1 MMKRTMTDAS
11 GLSFAAPE
19 RKGGERSEPDWS
31 EGAAAPS
38 AKGPHEGLPPS
49 VSLAQAPSSEVVER
63 PVRRRF
69 TAEYKR
75 AILKEADLCSAGET
89 GALLRREGLYS
100 SHLTSWRRQREGGE
114 LEALSPKK
122 RGRKAKPV
130 SPLAKENE
138 RLKRQVESL
147 GRRLAQAELIID
159 VQKKIAGILGIH
171 LNPPENGEN
180 G

>member
-1 MMKRTMTDAS
+1 MIKRTVSSTK
-11 GLSFAAPE
+11 GLSSAAPE

-31 EGAAAPS
+31 EGAAAAS
-38 AKGPHEGLPPS
+38 ATGPQPLAG
-49 VSLAQAPSSEVVER
+49 LAQMSGPEVVEK

-75 AILKEADLCSAGET
+75 AILKEADRCSAGEI

-100 SHLTSWRRQREGGE
+100 SHLTGWRRQRDLGE

-122 RGRKAKPV
+122 RGRKAKPI

-138 RLKRQVESL
+138 RLRREVEAL
-147 GRRLAQAELIID
+147 GRRLTQAELIID
-159 VQKKIAGILGIH
+159 VQKKIAGLLGIP

>member
-1 MMKRTMTDAS
+1 MMKRTMTS
-11 GLSFAAPE
+11 TKGLSSAAPE
-19 RKGGERSEPDWS
+19 RKEGERSEPDWS
-31 EGAAAPS
+31 EGAATAS
-38 AKGPHEGLPPS
+38 AKGQEPLVG
-49 VSLAQAPSSEVVER
+49 LAQIPGPEVVEK

-69 TAEYKR
+69 SAEYKR
-75 AILKEADLCSAGET
+75 VILKEADRCSAGEI

-138 RLKRQVESL
+138 QLRRKAAGLE
-147 GRRLAQAELIID
+147 RRLAQAELIID
-159 VQKKIAGILGIH
+159 VQKKIAGLLGIP

>member
-1 MMKRTMTDAS
+1 MMKRTMTS
-11 GLSFAAPE
+11 TKGLSSAAPE

-38 AKGPHEGLPPS
+38 AKGPRPLE
-49 VSLAQAPSSEVVER
+49 SLAEAPSPEVVER

-75 AILKEADLCSAGET
+75 AILKEADRCPVGET

-114 LEALSPKK
+114 FEALTPKK
-122 RGRKAKPV
+122 RGRKAKPF

-138 RLKRQVESL
+138 RLRRANDALQ
-147 GRRLAQAELIID
+147 RRLAQAELIMD
-159 VQKKIAGILGIH
+159 VQKKIAGLLGIP
-171 LNPPENGEN
+171 LNPPENGGN

>member
-1 MMKRTMTDAS
+1 MMKGTMTRTK
-11 GLSFAAPE
+11 GLSSAAPE
-19 RKGGERSEPDWS
+19 RKEGERSEPDWS

-38 AKGPHEGLPPS
+38 ATGPQPL
-49 VSLAQAPSSEVVER
+49 VSLAQAPNPEVAEK

-75 AILKEADLCSAGET
+75 AILMEADRCSAGEI

-100 SHLTSWRRQREGGE
+100 SHLTSWRRQRDLGE

-122 RGRKAKPV
+122 RGRKAKPL

-138 RLKRQVESL
+138 RLQRRVHTLE
-147 GRRLAQAELIID
+147 RRLAEAELIIH
-159 VQKKIAGILGIH
+159 VQKKIAGLLEIP
-171 LNPPENGEN
+171 LNPPEHGEN

>member
-1 MMKRTMTDAS
+1 MMERTMTRAK
-11 GLSFAAPE
+11 GLSSAAPE

-31 EGAAAPS
+31 EGAAAAS
-38 AKGPHEGLPPS
+38 AKGPQPLVG
-49 VSLAQAPSSEVVER
+49 LAQIPGPEVVEK

-69 TAEYKR
+69 TAEYKK
-75 AILKEADLCSAGET
+75 AVLEEADHCSAGEI

-100 SHLTSWRRQREGGE
+100 SHLTSWRRQREGGA

-138 RLKRQVESL
+138 RQKRQIEAL
-147 GRRLAQAELIID
+147 GRRLAQAELIIE
-159 VQKKIAGILGIH
+159 VQKKIAGLLGIP

>member
-1 MMKRTMTDAS
+1 MMKRTMTS
-11 GLSFAAPE
+11 TEGLSSAAPE

-31 EGAAAPS
+31 EGAAAAS
-38 AKGPHEGLPPS
+38 AKGPQPLVG
-49 VSLAQAPSSEVVER
+49 LAQIPGPEVVEK

-75 AILKEADLCSAGET
+75 AILKEADRCSAGEI

-100 SHLTSWRRQREGGE
+100 SHLTCWRRQREGGE
-114 LEALSPKK
+114 LEALTPKK

-138 RLKRQVESL
+138 QLRRKTAALE
-147 GRRLAQAELIID
+147 RRLAQAELIID
-159 VQKKIAGILGIH
+159 VQKKIAGLLGIP

>member
-1 MMKRTMTDAS
+1 MMKRTMTS
-11 GLSFAAPE
+11 TKGLSSAAPE

-38 AKGPHEGLPPS
+38 AKDPQPLVG
-49 VSLAQAPSSEVVER
+49 LAQAPGPEVVER

-75 AILKEADLCSAGET
+75 AILKEADRCSAGET

-114 LEALSPKK
+114 FEALSPKK

-138 RLKRQVESL
+138 RLRRANDALQ
-147 GRRLAQAELIID
+147 RRLAKAEIIID
-159 VQKKIAGILGIH
+159 VQKKIAGLLGIP

>member
-1 MMKRTMTDAS
+1 MMKRTMTS
-11 GLSFAAPE
+11 TKGLSSAAPE
-19 RKGGERSEPDWS
+19 RKEGERSEPDWS

-49 VSLAQAPSSEVVER
+49 VNLAQAPGSEVVER

-75 AILKEADLCSAGET
+75 AILKETDRCSAGEI

-100 SHLTSWRRQREGGE
+100 SHLTSWRRQRESGE
-114 LEALSPKK
+114 LEALLPKK
-122 RGRKAKPV
+122 RGRKGKPV

-138 RLKRQVESL
+138 RQKRQIEAL
-147 GRRLAQAELIID
+147 GRRLAHAELIIE
-159 VQKKIAGILGIH
+159 VQKKIAGLLGIP
-171 LNPPENGEN
+171 LNPPENGGN
-180 G
+180 A

>member
-1 MMKRTMTDAS
+1 MMKRTMTGTK
-11 GLSFAAPE
+11 GLSSAAPE
-19 RKGGERSEPDWS
+19 RKEGERSEPDWS
-31 EGAAAPS
+31 EGAATS
-38 AKGPHEGLPPS
+38 AQYPREGPS
-49 VSLAQAPSSEVVER
+49 VPVRLAEAPNPEVAEK

-75 AILKEADLCSAGET
+75 AILKEADRCSAGEI

-100 SHLTSWRRQREGGE
+100 SHLTSWRRQRDLGE

-122 RGRKAKPV
+122 RGRKAKPI

-138 RLKRQVESL
+138 RLQRRVHTLE
-147 GRRLAQAELIID
+147 RRLAEAELIID
-159 VQKKIAGILGIH
+159 VQKKIAGLLEIP
-171 LNPPENGEN
+171 LNPPEHGEN

>member
-1 MMKRTMTDAS
+1 MMKRTMTGTK
-11 GLSFAAPE
+11 GLSSAAPE
-19 RKGGERSEPDWS
+19 RKGGERSEPEWS
-31 EGAAAPS
+31 EGAAAS
-38 AKGPHEGLPPS
+38 ATGPQPLVGP
-49 VSLAQAPSSEVVER
+49 AQTPGPEVVEK

-75 AILKEADLCSAGET
+75 AILKEADRCSAGEI

-100 SHLTSWRRQREGGE
+100 SHLTGWRRQRDLGE

-122 RGRKAKPV
+122 RGRKAKPI

-138 RLKRQVESL
+138 RLRREVEAL
-147 GRRLAQAELIID
+147 GRRLTQAELIID
-159 VQKKIAGILGIH
+159 VQKKIAGLLGIP

>member
-1 MMKRTMTDAS
+1 MKQVMMERKNVPP
-11 GLSFAAPE
+11 AAPE
-19 RKGGERSEPDWS
+19 RRGGERSETERS
-31 EGAAAPS
+31 EGAALTPASS
-38 AKGPHEGLPPS
+38 AKPLQS
-49 VSLAQAPSSEVVER
+49 LVRLAQAPGPEVVEK

-75 AILKEADLCSAGET
+75 AVLKEVDRCSAGEI

-100 SHLTSWRRQREGGE
+100 SHLTAWRRQRESGE

-138 RLKRQVESL
+138 RLKRENEAL
-147 GRRLAQAELIID
+147 GRRLAHAELLIE
-159 VQKKIAGILGIH
+159 VQKKLLGSWGS
-171 LNPPENGEN
+171 P
-180 G
+180 

>member
-1 MMKRTMTDAS
+1 MVKGSLTRTQ
-11 GLSFAAPE
+11 GLSSAAPE
-19 RKGGERSEPDWS
+19 RKEGERSEPDWS

-38 AKGPHEGLPPS
+38 AQGPQPW
-49 VSLAQAPSSEVVER
+49 VSLAQAPSPEVAEK

-75 AILKEADLCSAGET
+75 SVLKEAESCQAGEL

-100 SHLTSWRRQREGGE
+100 SHLTAWRRQRERGE
-114 LEALSPKK
+114 LEALAPKK

-130 SPLAKENE
+130 SPLAKENQ
-138 RLKRQVESL
+138 RLQRRVHALE
-147 GRRLAQAELIID
+147 RRLAEAELIID
-159 VQKKIAGILGIH
+159 VQKKIAGLLEIP
-171 LNPPENGEN
+171 LNPPERGEN

>member
-1 MMKRTMTDAS
+1 MKQMKQVMMSRKS
-11 GLSFAAPE
+11 VPLAAPE

-31 EGAAAPS
+31 EGAAPPS
-38 AKGPHEGLPPS
+38 AMGPQPL
-49 VSLAQAPSSEVVER
+49 VSLAQAPGPEVVER

-75 AILKEADLCSAGET
+75 AVLKEVDRCSAGEI

-100 SHLTSWRRQREGGE
+100 SHLTAWRRQRESGE

-138 RLKRQVESL
+138 RLKRENEAL
-147 GRRLAQAELIID
+147 GRRLAHAELLIE
-159 VQKKIAGILGIH
+159 VQKKIAGLLGIP
-171 LNPPENGEN
+171 LNPSENG
-180 G
+180 GSG

>member
-1 MMKRTMTDAS
+1 MIKGTMTRTK
-11 GLSFAAPE
+11 GLSSAAPE
-19 RKGGERSEPDWS
+19 RKEGERSEPDWS

-38 AKGPHEGLPPS
+38 AKGPQPLVGLVQIPGP
-49 VSLAQAPSSEVVER
+49 EVVEK

-69 TAEYKR
+69 SAEYKR
-75 AILKEADLCSAGET
+75 AILKEADRCSAGEI

-138 RLKRQVESL
+138 RLRRQAAALE
-147 GRRLAQAELIID
+147 RRLAQAELIIE
-159 VQKKIAGILGIH
+159 VQKKIAGLLGIP

>member
-1 MMKRTMTDAS
+1 MMKRTMTS
-11 GLSFAAPE
+11 TKGLSSAAPE
-19 RKGGERSEPDWS
+19 RKEGERSEPNWS
-31 EGAAAPS
+31 EGAAEPS
-38 AKGPHEGLPPS
+38 AKDPEPL
-49 VSLAQAPSSEVVER
+49 VSLAQAPGSEVVER

-75 AILKEADLCSAGET
+75 AILKEADRCSAGEI
-89 GALLRREGLYS
+89 GALLRRERLYS
-100 SHLTSWRRQREGGE
+100 SHLTSWRRQREDGE

-122 RGRKAKPV
+122 RGRKAKPI

-138 RLKRQVESL
+138 RLRRQAAALE
-147 GRRLAQAELIID
+147 RRLAQAEIIID
-159 VQKKIAGILGIH
+159 VQKKIAGLLGIP